1 MCAELY
7 HKAKVG
13 GDSIDGVQAFI
24 EHAGAGMAADAGY
37 IGLQGGIGKQVGR
50 LHQTIGAI

>member
-37 IGLQGGIGKQVGR
+37 IGLQGGIGKQAGR
-50 LHQTIGAI
+50 WQ